1 MLESIFAAVRLN
13 LDLTADQSY
22 NDDKIRGYIADGF
35 AELKRHYPT
44 LTEEQAE
51 NDGFIAFLLKKYV
64 FYAYNNAVSDFKANY
79 ADDLLNLRQMY
90 EVSAYEAEQG

>member
-1 MLESIFAAVRLN
+1 MLDSIFTAVRLN
-13 LDLTADQSY
+13 LDLTADQNY

-35 AELKRHYPT
+35 AELKQRYPT

-51 NDGFIAFLLKKYV
+51 SDGFIATLLKKYV
-64 FYAYNNAVSDFKANY
+64 FYAYNNAVADFKVNY
-79 ADDLLNLRQMY
+79 ADELLNLRQMY

>member
-64 FYAYNNAVSDFKANY
+64 FYAYNNAVADFKLNY
-79 ADDLLNLRQMY
+79 ADELLNLRQMY

>member
-1 MLESIFAAVRLN
+1 M
-13 LDLTADQSY
+13 
-22 NDDKIRGYIADGF
+22 
-35 AELKRHYPT
+35 KRHYPT

-51 NDGFIAFLLKKYV
+51 SDGFIAFLLKMYV
-64 FYAYNNAVSDFKANY
+64 FYAYNNAVADFKANY